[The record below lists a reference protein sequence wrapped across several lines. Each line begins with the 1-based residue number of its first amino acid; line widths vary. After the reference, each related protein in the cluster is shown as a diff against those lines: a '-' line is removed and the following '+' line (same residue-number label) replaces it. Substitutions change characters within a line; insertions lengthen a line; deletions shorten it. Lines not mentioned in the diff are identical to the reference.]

1 MYLLKHPS
9 LLYRCVC
16 VCVGG
21 GGGGEGVLDQSDNNS
36 PQVLVSQDRTI
47 ITVG

>member
-16 VCVGG
+16 VGG
-21 GGGGEGVLDQSDNNS
+21 GGGGGVLDQSDNNS